1 MNESSDSGSKKK
13 NENKKKPDP
22 HTNIDGSLDDDPNDP
37 MNFDQFYLLNLY
49 SELMVIG
56 HTYIPAA
63 SIIVI
68 L

>member
-1 MNESSDSGSKKK
+1 
-13 NENKKKPDP
+13 
-22 HTNIDGSLDDDPNDP
+22 

-63 SIIVI
+63 SIIKDTRVI
-68 L
+68 GRQDNDRFIIIIIPEDILYNTQQILHLNHWRK